1 MDHPFLLGEPSGVI
15 LIMSRSALPSVK
27 AEALMS
33 QLLDACPHLS
43 RDEVMARIQAKKDKI
58 GAGYLTDEGAI
69 FLVASDEGVE
79 LTESL
84 STQSTIKELYVGA
97 KGVTLEVRVMSVS
110 PVREFTSRDGRP
122 FQMRMMTVYDADAT
136 CSAKLWDAMVTE
148 ELLDS
153 LEPGDAVRLTG
164 AYIKND
170 ISGSPVI
177 NLGTD
182 GAISMLDDL
191 PGVPGIDSIAK
202 DVGALTEADRDV
214 AVSGTLDGML
224 STMNFTNS
232 RGQAGKALRMRLR
245 GLNGESYR
253 VVIWGQDDASVPKMI
268 PHGAKVRLL
277 GVRAKRTGSGLEV
290 HGNESTIVRTDGSD
304 TMEPLKLR
312 VLSKVRG
319 DRSGD
324 MMMLCVDAEKNIF
337 FVTDGADH
345 SKECQAGD
353 IIECM
358 PTKAYGKSVTLSA
371 DAYLRRMD
379 DDPAIPGVGDMRT
392 KLDKTDPGGDYCV
405 EVTVLK
411 DPAVRDIQTKSGE
424 TIQLLEI
431 YACDDTGEVWI
442 KGWRNQ
448 AKMSDRCQKGS
459 VVSVTGVNA
468 RHGMEGRVDL
478 VLTAYSTIT
487 PIDRPSTP

>member
-1 MDHPFLLGEPSGVI
+1 M
-15 LIMSRSALPSVK
+15 K

-84 STQSTIKELYVGA
+84 STQSTIKELYAGA

-110 PVREFTSRDGRP
+110 PVREFTSRDGRQ

-136 CSAKLWDAMVTE
+136 CSAKLWDTMVTE

-153 LEPGDAVRLTG
+153 LEPGDAVRLSG

-182 GAISMLDDL
+182 AAISMLDDL
-191 PGVPGIDSIAK
+191 PGVPGIDDMAK

-232 RGQAGKALRMRLR
+232 RGQPGKALRMRLR

-253 VVIWGQDDASVPKMI
+253 VVIWGQDDTGVPKMI

-277 GVRAKRTGSGLEV
+277 GVRAKRTSSGLEV

-319 DRSGD
+319 DRVGD
-324 MMMLCVDAEKNIF
+324 MMMLCVDSEKNLF

-345 SKECQAGD
+345 SQECQVSD
-353 IIECM
+353 VIECM
-358 PTKAYGKSVTLSA
+358 PTKAYGKSVTLSE

-379 DDPAIPGVGDMRT
+379 NDTAIPSVGDMRT

-424 TIQLLEI
+424 VIQLLEI
-431 YACDDTGEVWI
+431 YACDDTGEAWI
-442 KGWRNQ
+442 KGWRSQ

-487 PIDRPSTP
+487 PIGRPSTP